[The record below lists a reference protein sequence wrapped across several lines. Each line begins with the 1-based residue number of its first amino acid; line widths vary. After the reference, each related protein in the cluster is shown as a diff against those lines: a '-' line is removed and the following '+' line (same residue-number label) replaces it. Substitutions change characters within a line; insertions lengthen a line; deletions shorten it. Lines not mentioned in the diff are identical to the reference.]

1 MASNYELMEQN
12 TLENNFDNNTSDI
25 ERNTFSLK
33 IKGKTVDLRKKTHVM
48 GILNITPDSFSDG
61 SKYKTVDEYLFR
73 IEEMI
78 NEGADIID
86 LGAESTR
93 PGSKPVSVDE
103 ELQRLLPVTE
113 KALTRFE
120 TIFSVDTTKSEVA
133 KEVLK
138 LGVSIIND
146 ISGLTFD
153 GRIAEYVSENN
164 AGIILMH
171 TSGRPEVMQDLT
183 HYDSLIQEIIVSLG
197 HSISKAQNA
206 GIDINSII
214 IDPGIGFGKTAEQNL
229 EIIRNLA
236 ELRDLKRPI
245 LIGTSRKSFIGQ
257 LLGVL
262 DVHNR
267 LEGTSATVAA
277 SILNGASIVRVHDVR
292 EMKLVA
298 KMTDAIFYK
307 N

>member
-12 TLENNFDNNTSDI
+12 TLENNFDNNISDI
-25 ERNTFSLK
+25 ESNTFSLK
-33 IKGKTVDLRKKTHVM
+33 IKGKAVDLRKKTHVM

-61 SKYKTVDEYLFR
+61 SKYKTIDEYLFR
-73 IEEMI
+73 IEDMI

-93 PGSKPVSVDE
+93 PGSKPVSIDE
-103 ELQRLLPVTE
+103 ELERLLPVTE

-171 TSGRPEVMQDLT
+171 TPGRPEVMQDLT
-183 HYDSLIQEIIVSLG
+183 HYDSLIREIIVFLG
-197 HSISKAQNA
+197 HSISKAQSA

-236 ELRDLKRPI
+236 ELRDLRRPI
-245 LIGTSRKSFIGQ
+245 LISTSRKSFIGQ
-257 LLGVL
+257 LLGGL
-262 DVHNR
+262 DVDNR
-267 LEGTSATVAA
+267 IEGTSATVAA

-298 KMTDAIFYK
+298 KMTDAIFY
-307 N
+307 NN